1 MRAKAGHCLPIS
13 PRAAKPRTIRV
24 NTSIGSKRM
33 DFDLFVIGGGSAGV
47 RCARIAA
54 GHGAR
59 VGIAEARFWGG
70 TCVNIGCVPKKFMV
84 FAAEYGMN
92 ADDASAFGWN
102 IAKGGHDWATLIV
115 AKDKE
120 ILRLNGIYL
129 RLLQQAGAQIFES
142 RATLT
147 GPHSIEIEGKTVT
160 AEKIV
165 IATGGHPTRLDIP
178 GAELGIVSD
187 DVFFLPQRP
196 NKIAIIGGGY
206 IAVEFAGIFAGLGA
220 ETHLIYRQPLPLRG
234 FDQDIRLALAEELAN
249 NGVILHPDT
258 TPQSITAQGEARQL
272 ALSDLS
278 VLETDLV
285 FFATGRAPN
294 IKGLGL
300 DAAGVKTG
308 KLGEI
313 LVDDSLAT
321 STPNIYAIG
330 DVTDRLNLTP
340 VATAEGH
347 AVADSLYGNKPRKI
361 SLQNV
366 PTAVFSIPP
375 IGTVGL
381 TETEA
386 AKLGPAKIFV
396 TKFTPMRHQI
406 SGRARK
412 TLMKLVVD
420 AQTDKVLGAH
430 MIGEDAAEITQGL
443 AIAIMAGATKADL
456 DRTIGI
462 HPTAAEEFVTLRTQ
476 TRVAG
481 LAEAAE

>member
-1 MRAKAGHCLPIS
+1 
-13 PRAAKPRTIRV
+13 
-24 NTSIGSKRM
+24 M

-54 GHGAR
+54 GHGAK
-59 VGIAEARFWGG
+59 VGIAEERFWGG

-84 FAAEYGMN
+84 YAAEYGMN
-92 ADDASAFGWN
+92 ADDARAFGWD
-102 IAKGGHDWATLIV
+102 IAKGGHNWQTLIA

-147 GPHSIEIEGKTVT
+147 GSHTIEIAGKTVT

-165 IATGGHPTRLDIP
+165 IATGGHPTRPDIP

-187 DVFFLPQRP
+187 DAFFLENRP

-206 IAVEFAGIFAGLGA
+206 IAVEFAGIFAGLGT

-234 FDQDIRLALAEELAN
+234 FDEDIRLALAEELSN

-258 TPQSITAQGEARQL
+258 TPHSITTQGEIKHL
-272 ALSDLS
+272 ALSDMS

-294 IKGLGL
+294 INGLGL
-300 DAAGVKTG
+300 EAAGVKTG
-308 KLGEI
+308 KAGEI
-313 LVDDSLAT
+313 LVDDALAT
-321 STPNIYAIG
+321 STPHIYAIG

-347 AVADSLYGNKPRKI
+347 AVADTLFGNKPRRI
-361 SLQNV
+361 SLENV

-386 AKLGPAKIFV
+386 AKRAPTKIFV

-406 SGRARK
+406 SLRPRK

-430 MIGEDAAEITQGL
+430 MIGEDAGEIIQGM
-443 AIAIMAGATKADL
+443 AIAITAGATKADF

-462 HPTAAEEFVTLRTQ
+462 HPTAAEEFVTMRTQ

>member
-1 MRAKAGHCLPIS
+1 
-13 PRAAKPRTIRV
+13 
-24 NTSIGSKRM
+24 M

-54 GHGAR
+54 GHGAK
-59 VGIAEARFWGG
+59 VGIAEERFWGG

-84 FAAEYGMN
+84 YAAEYGMN
-92 ADDASAFGWN
+92 ADDAKTFGWD
-102 IAKGGHDWATLIV
+102 IAKGGHNWKTLLG

-120 ILRLNGIYL
+120 ILRLNAIYL
-129 RLLQQAGAQIFES
+129 RLLKQAGAEIFES
-142 RATLT
+142 RATLKD
-147 GPHSIEIEGKTVT
+147 PHTIEIEGKTVT

-165 IATGGHPTRLDIP
+165 IATGGHPTRLQIP

-187 DVFFLPQRP
+187 DTFYLPDRP

-206 IAVEFAGIFAGLGA
+206 IAVEFAGIFAGLGT

-234 FDQDIRLALAEELAN
+234 FDEDIRLALAEELAQS
-249 NGVILHPDT
+249 GVILHPDT
-258 TPQSITAQGEARQL
+258 TPDSITENGETKQL
-272 ALSDLS
+272 ALSDLT
-278 VLETDLV
+278 VLETGLV

-294 IKGLGL
+294 TKNLGL
-300 DAAGVKTG
+300 EAAGIKTG

-313 LVDDSLAT
+313 LVDETLAT
-321 STPNIYAIG
+321 SVPHIYAIG

-347 AVADSLYGNKPRKI
+347 AVADSLFGNKPRRI
-361 SLQNV
+361 SLENV

-386 AKLGPAKIFV
+386 AKRGPAKIFV

-406 SGRARK
+406 SGRPRK

-420 AQTDKVLGAH
+420 AETDVVLGAH
-430 MIGEDAAEITQGL
+430 MLGEDAAEIIQGL
-443 AIAIMAGATKADL
+443 AIAITAGATKADF

>member
-1 MRAKAGHCLPIS
+1 
-13 PRAAKPRTIRV
+13 
-24 NTSIGSKRM
+24 M

-54 GHGAR
+54 GHGAK
-59 VGIAEARFWGG
+59 VGIAEQRFWGG

-84 FAAEYGMN
+84 YAAEYGMN
-92 ADDASAFGWN
+92 ADDAKAFGWD
-102 IAKGGHDWATLIV
+102 IAKGGHNWSTLIA

-120 ILRLNGIYL
+120 IQRLNAIYL
-129 RLLQQAGAQIFES
+129 RLLQQAGATIFES
-142 RATLT
+142 RATLKDAHT
-147 GPHSIEIEGKTVT
+147 IEIAGKTVT

-165 IATGGHPTRLDIP
+165 IATGGHPTRPEIP
-178 GAELGIVSD
+178 GAALGIVSD
-187 DVFFLPQRP
+187 DAFYLPNRP

-206 IAVEFAGIFAGLGA
+206 IAVEFAGIFAGLGT

-234 FDQDIRLALAEELAN
+234 FDQDIRVALAEELTN
-249 NGVILHPDT
+249 SGVILHPDT
-258 TPQSITAQGEARQL
+258 TPQSITENGNAKQL
-272 ALSDLS
+272 ALSDLT

-294 IKGLGL
+294 INGLGL
-300 DAAGVKTG
+300 EAAGIKTG
-308 KLGEI
+308 HGGKI
-313 LVDDSLAT
+313 IVDDGLTT
-321 STPNIYAIG
+321 SVPNIHAIG

-347 AVADSLYGNKPRKI
+347 AVADTLFGNKPRRI
-361 SLQNV
+361 SLENV

-386 AKLGPAKIFV
+386 AKRGPAKIFV

-406 SGRARK
+406 SGRPRK

-420 AQTDKVLGAH
+420 AETDVVLGAH
-430 MIGEDAAEITQGL
+430 MIGEDAAEILQGL
-443 AIAIMAGATKADL
+443 AIAITAGATKAAF

-462 HPTAAEEFVTLRTQ
+462 HPSAAEEFVTLRTQ
-476 TRVAG
+476 TRLAG
-481 LAEAAE
+481 SAPAE